1 LVYEIVND
9 KISQYKDFDSF
20 KNLSNPFF
28 FLVIWLLKKLL
39 LKENLTTGNDMMV
52 EAIEK
57 GNKNLIASIDKIH
70 IKRI

>member
-1 LVYEIVND
+1 MVYEIVND

-57 GNKNLIASIDKIH
+57 GNKNLIASIDEIH